1 MQALRALLLAPLLVI
16 AGCFGG
22 SGQSMPPATALGPG
36 TCVASS
42 PAPLVPSTPTDFK
55 LEAVPGANGLP
66 SPMDLQAPAGD
77 TRLFVAEREGR
88 ICVVQNG
95 VLLTTPFLDIS
106 SRVTTVGEA
115 GLISFAFDPNFASN
129 GFVYVHFI
137 ENVAPIGDI
146 VVERYTVSGNSNV
159 AHTPGTQVI
168 RIPHQQANN
177 HFGGRV
183 AFGPD
188 GMLYLSTGDGGG
200 GDNQFGHAQ
209 DDASLLG
216 KLLRLDVRALNP
228 SQSPPYATPVD
239 NPTWSGRPQT
249 RREISA
255 IGLRNPFRYAFD
267 GNQLYIADVGQNLFE
282 EVDVVDA
289 TAAATL
295 AGLNYGWSIM
305 EGTHCFQAS
314 TCDMTGLTLP
324 VIDYGHGPECAII
337 GGYVYR
343 GSVAALTGKY
353 LFSDLCD
360 GLVRTLS
367 GTTVTTA
374 PTVVGTPLSFGKDGA
389 GEIYVLTNEN
399 RVLKFVSP

>member
-1 MQALRALLLAPLLVI
+1 MLGLAASLSI
-16 AGCFGG
+16 AACSASSYN
-22 SGQSMPPATALGPG
+22 SGASPQPNPPAPS
-36 TCVASS
+36 TCVVGSDPGLPGNNFTS
-42 PAPLVPSTPTDFK
+42 TDFK
-55 LEAVPGANGLP
+55 LQAVPGANGLP
-66 SPMDLQAPAGD
+66 SPMDLQAPTGD
-77 TRLFVAEREGR
+77 ARLFVAEREGR

-106 SRVTTVGEA
+106 SRVTTDGEA
-115 GLISFAFDPNFASN
+115 GLISFAFDPNYATS
-129 GFVYVHFI
+129 GFVFVHFI
-137 ENVAPIGDI
+137 ENVGQFGDI
-146 VVERYTVSGNSNV
+146 VVERYKVSSDANV
-159 AHTPGTQVI
+159 LQTPGAEVI
-168 RIPHQQANN
+168 RIPHQQAGN
-177 HFGGRV
+177 HYGGRV

-200 GDNQFGHAQ
+200 GNNQFGHAQ
-209 DDASLLG
+209 DAASHLG
-216 KLLRLDVRALNP
+216 KMLRIDVSTLNP
-228 SQSPPYATPVD
+228 GANPPYAIPPD
-239 NPTWSGRPQT
+239 NPAWPVVGRN
-249 RREISA
+249 ENWA

-267 GNQLYIADVGQNLFE
+267 GNQLYIADVGQDLFE

-305 EGTHCFQAS
+305 EGKQCFQAA

-324 VIDYGHGPECAII
+324 VIDYGHSPACAII

-343 GSVAALTGKY
+343 GSAIPALQGQY

-360 GLVRTLS
+360 GLVRTLN

-374 PTVVGTPLSFGKDGA
+374 PTVSVGTPLSFGQDGA

-399 RVLKFVSP
+399 RVLKFVGL

>member
-36 TCVASS
+36 A
-42 PAPLVPSTPTDFK
+42 DFK
-55 LEAVPGANGLP
+55 LQAVPGADGLP

-77 TRLFVAEREGR
+77 ARLFVATREGR
-88 ICVVQNG
+88 ISIVQNG

-106 SRVTTVGEA
+106 ARVTTDGEA

-146 VVERYTVSGNSNV
+146 VVQRYTVSSNPNV
-159 AHTPGTQVI
+159 LQTPGVEVI

-188 GMLYLSTGDGGG
+188 GKLYLSTGDGGG
-200 GDNQFGHAQ
+200 GNNQFGHAQ
-209 DDASLLG
+209 DAASHLG
-216 KLLRLDVRALNP
+216 KMLRIDVSSL
-228 SQSPPYATPVD
+228 PYSIPAD
-239 NPTWSGRPQT
+239 NPAWPVVGRN
-249 RREISA
+249 ENWA

-267 GNQLYIADVGQNLFE
+267 GSQLYIADVGQNLFE
-282 EVDVVDA
+282 EVDVV
-289 TAAATL
+289 AASS

-305 EGTHCFQAS
+305 EGTHCFQAA
-314 TCDMTGLTLP
+314 TCDMAGLTLP
-324 VIDYGHGPECAII
+324 VIDYGHNPACAII

-343 GSVAALTGKY
+343 GNAIPALKGKY

-360 GLVRTLS
+360 GLVRTLT
-367 GTTVTTA
+367 GATVATA
-374 PTVVGTPLSFGKDGA
+374 PTVNVGTPLSFGQDGS
-389 GEIYVLTNEN
+389 GEVYVLTAEN
-399 RVLKFVSP
+399 RVLKFVAP